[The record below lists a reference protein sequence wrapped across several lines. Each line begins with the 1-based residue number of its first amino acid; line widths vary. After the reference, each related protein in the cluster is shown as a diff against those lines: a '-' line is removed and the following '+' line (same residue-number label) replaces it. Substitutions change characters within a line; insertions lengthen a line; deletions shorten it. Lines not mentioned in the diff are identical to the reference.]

1 MKARIHASFYNVS
14 GALLVLAIASSD
26 SVIASGIVATNTNGS
41 VGYVYR
47 STNYSTDTY
56 DNQHLLKANID
67 NTFFIWRDWFITGSS
82 SLVFTQDQTASNN
95 SESST
100 FSTTGQLG
108 FSVLPQSSTPFGFS
122 YSRSD
127 SKVNSDLKF
136 YSGNNAASLDDNVVN
151 ESLVLHQSLLGD
163 GYRLKVKYSD
173 SQFNSSLRGKYGSNT
188 IGVSGVLRSPSG
200 VLRASM
206 TQSDEVTYNK
216 TDRQSNIARLN
227 HNYTGISQTAINTV
241 LSRSQIQQTLPTS
254 TPGNS
259 SNTGYDV
266 TLSQASV
273 SLVWRSLDKK
283 MSVTSGLRF
292 SGVES
297 SNSRS
302 LSSVSSSALTINL
315 GLNYRL
321 TDNMTLNA
329 NSSRSVNEFESGE
342 AATRRAS
349 TGQDRL
355 GMTYRSDGIQ
365 LGGFNYDW
373 RFSGDLARREHDGE
387 ESNSSSLSL
396 GHGVGRKWSFSRSQ
410 QVFLRGTQD
419 YSINSLVDQ
428 VRQRLGHRVSLGWK
442 QNLPGVTR
450 KVQFQLSDQ
459 RDIGDETAL
468 QTLNAEVNQQTVLT
482 RRIKLNGSLNYQLTS
497 YQYSSGDTNVS
508 SSNTSVISANANLS
522 YLNPFSISGLAFTS
536 NYRYSQSVVAQQSD
550 LTTQQTWNNKVNYR
564 VGKIDV
570 SLQFLYREARKI
582 RYNSVYFSLRR
593 VF

>member
-1 MKARIHASFYNVS
+1 MKARIRASFYNVS

-41 VGYVYR
+41 VGYIYR
-47 STNYSTDTY
+47 STNYSTDAY

-151 ESLVLHQSLLGD
+151 ESLVLHQSLLGK

-173 SQFNSSLRGKYGSNT
+173 SQFNSSLRGKYGSNK
-188 IGVSGVLRSPSG
+188 IGVSGVLRNPSG

-227 HNYTGISQTAINTV
+227 HNYTGISQTVINTV

-254 TPGNS
+254 KSDNNS
-259 SNTGYDV
+259 NNEYDV

-273 SLVWRSLDKK
+273 SFIWRSLNKK

-297 SNSRS
+297 ASSRS
-302 LSSVSSSALTINL
+302 LGSASSSALSVNL

-321 TDNMTLNA
+321 TDNMTLNV
-329 NSSRSVNEFESGE
+329 NSSRAVNEFEGGE
-342 AATRRAS
+342 ATV
-349 TGQDRL
+349 GQDRL
-355 GMTYRSDGIQ
+355 GVTYRSDKIQ
-365 LGGFNYDW
+365 LGDFNYDW

-396 GHGVGRKWSFSRSQ
+396 GHGVGRKWSFARSQ
-410 QVFLRGTQD
+410 HVFLRGGQD
-419 YSINSLVDQ
+419 YSINSLEDR
-428 VRQRLGHRVSLGWK
+428 VRQRLSHRVSLGWK
-442 QNLPGVTR
+442 HNLPGMAR
-450 KVQFQLSDQ
+450 KIQFQLSDQ
-459 RDIGDETAL
+459 RDMGDETAL
-468 QTLNAEVNQQTVLT
+468 QTLNAEVSQQMVLT
-482 RRIKLNGSLNYQLTS
+482 RRIKLNGSLNYQLTD
-497 YQYSSGDTNVS
+497 YQYSNSDTNLS
-508 SSNTSVISANANLS
+508 SSNTSVVSANANLS
-522 YLNPFSISGLAFTS
+522 YMNPFSISGLAFTS
-536 NYRYSQSVVAQQSD
+536 NYRYSQSVVAQQTD